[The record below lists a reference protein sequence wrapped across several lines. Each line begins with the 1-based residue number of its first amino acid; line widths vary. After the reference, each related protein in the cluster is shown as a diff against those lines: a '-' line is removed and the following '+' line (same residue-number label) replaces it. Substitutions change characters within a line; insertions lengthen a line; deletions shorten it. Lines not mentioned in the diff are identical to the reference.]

1 MWQPLAKTIDYGRKE
16 DKERLFGVRAD
27 VHCNIHRVHSVM
39 GGKTKPIK
47 PEHTCGECALGE
59 EIRQHWNRAL
69 DGHYICV
76 RCPHS
81 SRARLKSETA
91 CEHIKL

>member
-1 MWQPLAKTIDYGRKE
+1 LFVFRID
-16 DKERLFGVRAD
+16 VRFY
-27 VHCNIHRVHSVM
+27 IHRVHSVM

-47 PEHTCGECALGE
+47 PEHTCGECKLGE
-59 EIRQHWNRAL
+59 EIRKHWNMAL

-81 SRARLKSETA
+81 TRARLKSETA
-91 CEHIKL
+91 CEHFKMN